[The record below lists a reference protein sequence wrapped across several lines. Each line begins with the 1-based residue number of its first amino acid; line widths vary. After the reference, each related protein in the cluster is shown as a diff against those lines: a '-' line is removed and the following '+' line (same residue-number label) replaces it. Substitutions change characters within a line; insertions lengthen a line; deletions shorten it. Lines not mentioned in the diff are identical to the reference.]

1 MDTRTVIQKIQAA
14 AQADSANMLSSTGG
28 PSWLGRSSS
37 LQPQINSAIHEW
49 VHKENPEP
57 LLGVIELLRTVDA
70 LSEQEANDLRDA
82 IEQ

>member
-70 LSEQEANDLRDA
+70 LSEQEASDLRDA